1 MYRFVIHTGYVSG
14 PPPPSVATMAELRRT
29 IRRFLRF
36 GPILLLVLALAAC
49 GTGGGSDELVDDDG
63 GGDLAGEGERGPAV
77 GDDADAG
84 GDEGRQVITTGSL
97 TVAVDDPLSA
107 ADEATRIAAG
117 AGGRVDHRSERPE
130 VEGTPASA
138 SLTLR
143 VPADR
148 LTDVLEDLESLGQP
162 RDLAL
167 ERQDVTLTVR
177 DLDARIQAL
186 EVSIARL
193 EDLMAAATST
203 GDLLEAEAALTE
215 RQAELDSLQSQR
227 TYLGEQ
233 VALATIRL
241 FLVSRE
247 TAPSPAPG
255 GFWGGLVS
263 GWTALVNTL
272 NRAIEVVGALVPWAI
287 FGALVVADVL
297 LVRRLRP
304 RRPGPPESSATAPS
318 VAQAGPP
325 PVHPG
330 APTSQHPGP
339 PPTAG

>member
-1 MYRFVIHTGYVSG
+1 
-14 PPPPSVATMAELRRT
+14 MAELRRPV
-29 IRRFLRF
+29 RRLLRIV
-36 GPILLLVLALAAC
+36 PVLLLVLALAAC
-49 GTGGGSDELVDDDG
+49 GAGGGSDELVDG
-63 GGDLAGEGERGPAV
+63 GGDDLAGEGERGPAA
-77 GDDADAG
+77 GDDADSGA
-84 GDEGRQVITTGSL
+84 DDGRQVVTTGSL

-107 ADEATRIAAG
+107 ADEATRIAA
-117 AGGRVDHRSERPE
+117 AVGGRVDHRSERPE

-148 LTDVLEDLESLGQP
+148 VADVLDDLEALGEP

-193 EDLMAAATST
+193 ADLMGAATST

-241 FLVSRE
+241 SLVSRE

-287 FGALVVADVL
+287 FGALVVAVVL

-304 RRPGPPESSATAPS
+304 RRPGPPGTSAATSA
-318 VAQAGPP
+318 AQAGPP
-325 PVHPG
+325 PR
-330 APTSQHPGP
+330 QHPGP
-339 PPTAG
+339 PASQHRGPPPTASE